1 MAKIHSAQAFLFL
14 SLLWNWSRAFKPQ
27 HIHPDALSEDDL
39 QAPVCLLQ
47 HGVGQSGGHHTFDD
61 LPLRK
66 ELLAAQKAQQ
76 KIAAAQKA
84 QQDLLKKKRLHEMND
99 MASVHFDFDDVP
111 VRKELLAA
119 QHAQQVPTKVPEVPA
134 TIPAKQ
140 AKVQT
145 ATVPAPKVP
154 KAVQAMSRWPT
165 SLEDLLGRQIPPLR
179 SQAMGLTQESE
190 EELQMED
197 QRLREEDSRLRQ
209 ENERLQHALLELSSS
224 TNRSGTVAEDMAT
237 VLTSLLEE
245 PTKPPKHAKLPHAGN
260 KTYMGTGSH
269 EMDPKKRVMTVSL
282 IICGFIC
289 FIVYVAYHAYVF
301 FRNVRTD
308 PNGDGQVDYEN
319 VREFFAELICCG
331 LSYSSAVNM
340 SFVFVIAGAGFGFLW
355 WQGIIQPFL
364 KELACYVYLGLIV
377 SLLVGVIFAELWSKF
392 FDVFSAQMQAMEK
405 IMGFLRIDKAQ
416 DFAKEIFHDAQD
428 GARRMVQ

>member
-1 MAKIHSAQAFLFL
+1 MGIAL
-14 SLLWNWSRAFKPQ
+14 KPH

-47 HGVGQSGGHHTFDD
+47 HGVGQGGHHTFDD

-76 KIAAAQKA
+76 ELAAAQKA
-84 QQDLLKKKRLHEMND
+84 QQDLLKKKRLQEMND
-99 MASVHFDFDDVP
+99 MASVHFDFDNLP

-119 QHAQQVPTKVPEVPA
+119 QHAQQVPMKVPAKAPS
-134 TIPAKQ
+134 TNPAKP

-145 ATVPAPKVP
+145 ATVPAPTAKVL
-154 KAVQAMSRWPT
+154 KAVQAMPRWPT
-165 SLEDLLGRQIPPLR
+165 SLEDLLGHRIPLR
-179 SQAMGLTQESE
+179 SQPAGLTQESQE

-209 ENERLQHALLELSSS
+209 ENERLQHALLELSSA
-224 TNRSGTVAEDMAT
+224 TNRSGTMAEDMAT

-245 PTKPPKHAKLPHAGN
+245 PTKAPKHAKLPHAGN

-282 IICGFIC
+282 IICGVIC
-289 FIVYVAYHAYVF
+289 FIVYVAYHAYVY
-301 FRNVRTD
+301 FRRVLTD
-308 PNGDGQVDYEN
+308 PRGDHQVDYED

-392 FDVFSAQMQAMEK
+392 FDVFSQQMQAMEK

-416 DFAKEIFHDAQD
+416 DFARDLFHEAED
-428 GARRMVQ
+428 GARRIVQ

>member
-14 SLLWNWSRAFKPQ
+14 LWNWSIALKPE

-47 HGVGQSGGHHTFDD
+47 HGVGQGGHHTLDD

-76 KIAAAQKA
+76 ELAAAQKA
-84 QQDLLKKKRLHEMND
+84 QQDLLKKKRLQEMND

-134 TIPAKQ
+134 TIPAK
-140 AKVQT
+140 KVPKLQT
-145 ATVPAPKVP
+145 ATVPAPTVP

-165 SLEDLLGRQIPPLR
+165 SLEDLLGHRIPPR
-179 SQAMGLTQESE
+179 SQAMWPQESQ
-190 EELQMED
+190 ELQMED

-209 ENERLQHALLELSSS
+209 ENERLQHALLELSSA

-245 PTKPPKHAKLPHAGN
+245 PTKPPKHAQLPHAGN

-308 PNGDGQVDYEN
+308 PNGDHRVDYED

-331 LSYSSAVNM
+331 LSYDSAVNM

-377 SLLVGVIFAELWSKF
+377 SLLVGVIFAELWSRF
-392 FDVFSAQMQAMEK
+392 YDVFNTQMQAMEK